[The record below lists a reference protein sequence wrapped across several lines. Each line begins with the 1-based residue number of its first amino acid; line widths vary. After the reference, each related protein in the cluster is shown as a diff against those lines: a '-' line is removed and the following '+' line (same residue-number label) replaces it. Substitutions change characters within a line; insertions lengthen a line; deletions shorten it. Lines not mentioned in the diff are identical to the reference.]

1 MKTHVAEK
9 PFRCRCF
16 LEVVDDVLLIGEFR
30 AEFVLKVARGEIQ
43 GLEDTVAPH
52 KLSNMKLSANV
63 ALAFAHS
70 ALTNTH
76 YPGYKSHTSPIGSIS
91 AVAKCCPHRTKPHL
105 TSTLIKTIFVPG
117 ANA

>member
-30 AEFVLKVARGEIQ
+30 AEFVLKAARGDIQ
-43 GLEDTVAPH
+43 ELENPVAPH
-52 KLSNMKLSANV
+52 KLSNMNLSANV

-70 ALTNTH
+70 ALTHTH
-76 YPGYKSHTSPIGSIS
+76 THPQSVRSVLLPSVVLT
-91 AVAKCCPHRTKPHL
+91 AQHRT
-105 TSTLIKTIFVPG
+105 
-117 ANA
+117 